1 MEILGEASPHRA
13 GNSGRLSAEC
23 CWFMERLTR
32 TSWAQA
38 KQCCDWIDRN
48 TDLRNSQTGW
58 TLGVARDTF
67 ARNFCSSFGIAL
79 LRKESFLGGLLN
91 SYPIPGSLHRTQVF
105 CSTPSI
111 LVWVVEW
118 QDPTS
123 ASQNRVLWIFLVSGF
138 AILLYESFHQV
149 SLKKT
154 FTNWKVRLVPGFAV
168 MIVKQAVNG
177 GSCCLNSTP
186 QPSPGANWKFPK
198 LQVGNHVN
206 HN

>member
-48 TDLRNSQTGW
+48 TGLRNSQTGW
-58 TLGVARDTF
+58 TGTLLQGIF
-67 ARNFCSSFGIAL
+67 AVHLAL
-79 LRKESFLGGLLN
+79 LYCEKKALWVVCWI
-91 SYPIPGSLHRTQVF
+91 PIPGSLHRTQVF

-111 LVWVVEW
+111 LWVVEW

-123 ASQNRVLWIFLVSGF
+123 ASQNCVWIFLVSGF
-138 AILLYESFHQV
+138 AILLYESFQKDFHKLE
-149 SLKKT
+149 SAIGPE
-154 FTNWKVRLVPGFAV
+154 F
-168 MIVKQAVNG
+168 
-177 GSCCLNSTP
+177 CCDDSEASS
-186 QPSPGANWKFPK
+186 QWG
-198 LQVGNHVN
+198 
-206 HN
+206 

>member
-1 MEILGEASPHRA
+1 MENCFFFERVLEFFRQKTVAVAVEILGEASPHRA

-149 SLKKT
+149 SK
-154 FTNWKVRLVPGFAV
+154 RLSQIGKCDWSRV
-168 MIVKQAVNG
+168 
-177 GSCCLNSTP
+177 LL
-186 QPSPGANWKFPK
+186 WW
-198 LQVGNHVN
+198 
-206 HN
+206 